1 MEQKPKNPCRINCGN
16 GKRSPRPHCSCRHT
30 AEPVDIKVGSESV
43 NSCVM
48 KEKRGK
54 QNEVGQSGPNERRRL
69 DAVIVLSVVSGGVGA
84 SRLSSN
90 SWQQMLQ
97 SRAVLGRGGRLPN
110 KKNQADLEQVGS
122 LFFFI
127 FHFTWPVGGRGRP
140 NDSSMPLLFSTTD
153 GRRGLKCNFEEKYK
167 TCIIV
172 ALPPPLH
179 QRFQMPIGCAPRLN
193 HICRPCPF
201 TVTCSEQTPCDKQV
215 EREPR
220 V

>member
-122 LFFFI
+122 LFFFHI
-127 FHFTWPVGGRGRP
+127 SFHLAGWWPGPAKRFINASP
-140 NDSSMPLLFSTTD
+140 FLDD
-153 GRRGLKCNFEEKYK
+153 GRSSGIK
-167 TCIIV
+167 V
-172 ALPPPLH
+172 
-179 QRFQMPIGCAPRLN
+179 
-193 HICRPCPF
+193 
-201 TVTCSEQTPCDKQV
+201 
-215 EREPR
+215 
-220 V
+220 